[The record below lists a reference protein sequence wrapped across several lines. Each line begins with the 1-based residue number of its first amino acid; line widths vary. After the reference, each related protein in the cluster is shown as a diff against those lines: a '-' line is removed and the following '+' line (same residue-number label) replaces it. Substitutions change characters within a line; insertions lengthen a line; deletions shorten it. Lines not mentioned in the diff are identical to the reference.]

1 MNKTAEIIEI
11 FESIQGEG
19 LLVGVKQLFIRFCG
33 CNLRCNYCDTAF
45 SNGKRYTVDEL
56 MNELEKYDLEKIHS
70 ISLTGGEP
78 LLHSEF
84 LQGFMYKAKNKHPKL
99 KFYLETNATLYKKIN
114 EIIEYT
120 DIIAADIKLNSSTNQ
135 TNQFEA
141 HEEFFKAVRNYRVDC
156 ALSKQ
161 YDCKNKEMYAKIV
174 FNETI
179 TNEEIEKSIELA
191 EKYELEII
199 LQPQMK
205 KETLATSPEGII
217 KTLDKFLTKYKK
229 VRVIPQTHKMIKVE

>member
-141 HEEFFKAVRNYRVDC
+141 HEEFFKAQCVGVSVAKGGIEDRDGELQEENGKRR
-156 ALSKQ
+156 KQ
-161 YDCKNKEMYAKIV
+161 GFLQNQ
-174 FNETI
+174 
-179 TNEEIEKSIELA
+179 LA
-191 EKYELEII
+191 QRL
-199 LQPQMK
+199 
-205 KETLATSPEGII
+205 
-217 KTLDKFLTKYKK
+217 
-229 VRVIPQTHKMIKVE
+229 